1 MPPAKRQKLSPVE
14 DSDASEPEETRDSIP
29 SDVEDSASQASGSEQ
44 SSGDEPD
51 TDDEIEAAKF
61 TKSKK
66 TLKRKRRATDA
77 THFGAALQTLLN
89 TNAPSTLPLALKPSI
104 NRKRN
109 DEKLESKVKKVMQ
122 VERKEKEEKGRVKDV
137 IGVWGA
143 EGERALRKVAQR
155 GGTYCFNLSFPC
167 WNMQRREFQST
178 ESGNRN

>member
-77 THFGAALQTLLN
+77 THFGAALQSLLN
-89 TNAPSTLPLALKPSI
+89 TNAPSTLPTAADTRAQNAFGKLLVIVLPLQFGLSLSSRSAGGICDVPCAI
-104 NRKRN
+104 RAAWGRK
-109 DEKLESKVKKVMQ
+109 SV
-122 VERKEKEEKGRVKDV
+122 
-137 IGVWGA
+137 
-143 EGERALRKVAQR
+143 
-155 GGTYCFNLSFPC
+155 
-167 WNMQRREFQST
+167 
-178 ESGNRN
+178 